1 MFLVLATNVNM
12 GDQFQILIQGAS
24 SALQFFITASLV
36 FLGVGTVLYVVR
48 LVVK

>member
-1 MFLVLATNVNM
+1 MLLVLAINM
-12 GDQFQILIQGAS
+12 GDQFQILVQGAS

-36 FLGVGTVLYVVR
+36 FLGVGTVLYFVR